1 MLKLECET
9 VNGKKAMSYDN
20 ARSAIQAVYAKAE
33 QLSKDSEAALKAH
46 PAFPHNHVFDEDKSV
61 RWNREERERRA
72 AARKQVE
79 NEYRQKE
86 TDCWQEAVNAI
97 QTFILDEYDFSE
109 KIAELVYEWAYHKGH
124 AYGYLEVLCEAQIIG
139 EQVRKLI
146 DTYEKERSKK

>member
-9 VNGKKAMSYDN
+9 VNGKKAMSYDD

-86 TDCWQEAVNAI
+86 TDCW
-97 QTFILDEYDFSE
+97 
-109 KIAELVYEWAYHKGH
+109 
-124 AYGYLEVLCEAQIIG
+124 
-139 EQVRKLI
+139 
-146 DTYEKERSKK
+146 